1 MNKDMSLHHQQQQV
15 EENMSNL
22 TSASGDQA
30 SVSETSGSNF
40 HYNVNP
46 NMQQEQSFAPQSSQK
61 KKRNQ
66 PGNPGKLFIIQ
77 KNITFL
83 DFLVIYRH
91 RSFL

>member
-1 MNKDMSLHHQQQQV
+1 MNKDMSLHHQQQV

-46 NMQQEQSFAPQSSQK
+46 TMQQEQSFAGQSSQK

-66 PGNPGKLFIIQ
+66 PGNPGKLFISSTQIFIQ
-77 KNITFL
+77 QKIQPFL
-83 DFLVIYRH
+83 IFL
-91 RSFL
+91 